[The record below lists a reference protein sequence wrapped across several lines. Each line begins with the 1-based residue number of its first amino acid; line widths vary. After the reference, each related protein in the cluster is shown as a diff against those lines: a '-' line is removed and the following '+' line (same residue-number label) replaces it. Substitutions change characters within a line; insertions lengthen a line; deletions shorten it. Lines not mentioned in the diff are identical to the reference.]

1 MAITPNKTA
10 DFFINEVVSS
20 YIYEKYREKMV
31 FRPYAT
37 INTDLK
43 GVSGDTL
50 TIPKVKKV
58 IDDATDVNEGEAIPF
73 DTIGTE
79 KTTVKIKKIARG
91 ISFTTEALTRGFGNI
106 QSLGLDNLAFA
117 MANKIDNDCLATLK
131 TKTVYFDVSAE
142 KKISRDVLSDALT
155 GFGERE
161 AEDEK
166 ILYVHPLQVAELR
179 NDPNFLTA
187 NEVAQNMIIRGSIG
201 MIWGMNIV
209 PTEKLEAESTKYTN
223 IIMKRGALGIAE
235 KRDLIVESDKDIKT
249 DVLNIVATQHYA
261 TYLLDESKIVVFE
274 TKADETA
281 FSKFTTHKARMV
293 DTVKK
298 RKGF

>member
-1 MAITPNKTA
+1 MAITPNKTT

-91 ISFTTEALTRGFGNI
+91 IAFTTEALTRGFGNI

-131 TKTVYFDVSAE
+131 TKTAYFDVSE
-142 KKISRDVLSDALT
+142 SKKISRDVLSDALT

-187 NEVAQNMIIRGSIG
+187 NEVAQNMIIKGSIG

-261 TYLLDESKIVVFE
+261 TYLLDESKIIVFK

-281 FSKFTTHKARMV
+281 FSTFTTHKGQTV